1 MSKGSGMGQ
10 KRDGSRNNKGM
21 DKCDASSHSKQ
32 CGRAK
37 KVSKGSKQWMSPE
50 AEIDSFQADIFIPE
64 EEDYLSLNF
73 FENQR
78 SIVPAEP
85 E

>member
-10 KRDGSRNNKGM
+10 KRDGARINKGM

-37 KVSKGSKQWMSPE
+37 NVSKGNKSWTSE
-50 AEIDSFQADIFIPE
+50 EVEINPFHSDIFVHQP
-64 EEDYLSLNF
+64 DD
-73 FENQR
+73 
-78 SIVPAEP
+78 
-85 E
+85 